1 MKGHF
6 IVIEGLEGAGKSTAV
21 DTVKGFLTHHQ
32 QSFIEVREPG
42 GTPLAEELRELI
54 KGSWKEKVT
63 PQAELMVMYAAR
75 VQLVEN
81 LIKPALE
88 NGVWVIGDRH
98 DLSSQAYQGGGRE
111 LGAELLAQIRQ
122 LTLGDFRP
130 DLTLYLD
137 IDPALGLERAKGRG
151 ELDRI
156 EQETLD
162 FFQRTRQRYLEL
174 ADSEAS
180 VVTID
185 AGQPLPQVQ
194 AQIQSVL
201 EAYMQDLQKGTLA

>member
-21 DTVKGFLTHHQ
+21 ATVKAFLTNQ
-32 QSFIEVREPG
+32 NLSFKEVREPG
-42 GTPLAEELRELI
+42 GTPLAEALRELI
-54 KGSWKEKVT
+54 KESWAERVT

-88 NGVWVIGDRH
+88 QGLWVIGDRH

-111 LGAELLAQIRQ
+111 LGSQLLAQIRQ
-122 LTLGDFRP
+122 ITLGDFRP

-137 IDPALGLERAKGRG
+137 VDPALGLERAQGRG

-156 EQETLD
+156 EKETLD

-174 ADSEAS
+174 AASEPG

-185 AGQPLPQVQ
+185 AGQPLDQVQ
-194 AQIQSVL
+194 AQIEKALQYYL
-201 EAYMQDLQKGTLA
+201 QNQDKGRLA